1 MPDPFSMVAIGA
13 AIGGAAGKFVEK
25 AWDSGEKW
33 LANYFENHHQK
44 AQEKAKENA
53 GKFIEKIGMKVK
65 AMEDDHTIP
74 KEKIEHAQEQPDF
87 SALLQKSIISA
98 AQTESENKHDILSR
112 IITERLQTE
121 NESLL
126 ALSSKIAC
134 DVVPSLTEK
143 QLQILGLS
151 SDIYVVIPLQK
162 LDEKQYHQWL
172 TNRLSPYKNLSFS
185 HLDMLHI
192 EALSC
197 GKFQSFLGG
206 DIKNILSSK
215 NNNVFNYELF
225 AESKIG
231 KAILNIWE
239 QNKLESF
246 NLTTIGQL
254 IGIMVSDRLSNSKTS
269 FANWNV

>member
-1 MPDPFSMVAIGA
+1 MPEPMSMIAIGA

-33 LANYFENHHQK
+33 LANYFVNHHQK

-53 GKFIEKIGMKVK
+53 GRFIEKIGLKVK
-65 AMEDDHTIP
+65 AMENDHTIP
-74 KEKIEHAQEQPDF
+74 KERIENAQEQPDF

-98 AQTESENKHDILSR
+98 AQTGSESKHDILAR
-112 IITERLQTE
+112 LITERLQTE

-126 ALSSKIAC
+126 ALSSRIAC

-151 SDIYVVIPLQK
+151 SDIYVIIPLQK
-162 LDEKQYHQWL
+162 LDENQYYQWL
-172 TNRLSPYKNLSFS
+172 MSRFTPYKNLTFG

-197 GKFQSFLGG
+197 GNFQPFLGR
-206 DIKNILSSK
+206 DLKEILSGK
-215 NNNVFNYELF
+215 NHNVFNYDLF
-225 AESKIG
+225 AESEIG
-231 KAILNIWE
+231 KSILKLWK
-239 QNKLESF
+239 QNKLEAF

-269 FANWNV
+269 FANWNA